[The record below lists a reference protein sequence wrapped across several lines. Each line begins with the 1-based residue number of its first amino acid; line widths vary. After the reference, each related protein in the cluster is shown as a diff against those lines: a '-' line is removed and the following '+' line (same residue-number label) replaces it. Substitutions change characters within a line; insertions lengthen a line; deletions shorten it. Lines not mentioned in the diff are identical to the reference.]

1 MTILPSDIL
10 EAEHDYTREVKMP
23 FPVSGIKTTA
33 LKFNVCVCVCVC
45 VSLFSVLI
53 KKKKKKKKKKI
64 CPEENVWF
72 LYCRVRIIT
81 VAGENKTN
89 AYK

>member
-10 EAEHDYTREVKMP
+10 EAEHDYTQDVKMP
-23 FPVSGIKTTA
+23 FPISGTETTT

-45 VSLFSVLI
+45 VCFIVLCFPL
-53 KKKKKKKKKKI
+53 KKKN

-81 VAGENKTN
+81 VAGENKVN

>member
-1 MTILPSDIL
+1 MYLQFLCTLAGTPACLMTILPSDIL

-45 VSLFSVLI
+45 VCVFHCSLFSL
-53 KKKKKKKKKKI
+53 KKKKKKI
-64 CPEENVWF
+64 CPEENV
-72 LYCRVRIIT
+72 
-81 VAGENKTN
+81 
-89 AYK
+89 

>member
-1 MTILPSDIL
+1 MYLQFLCTLAGTSACLMTILPSDIL

-45 VSLFSVLI
+45 ISLFSVFH
-53 KKKKKKKKKKI
+53 KKKKKKKNL
-64 CPEENVWF
+64 P
-72 LYCRVRIIT
+72 
-81 VAGENKTN
+81 
-89 AYK
+89 